1 MNSLSVLQIALLA
14 LFAFFQINEIV
25 TVGIGFGN
33 PVNAGLIAGLIV
45 GDMKLG
51 LAVGATLQL
60 MILGVGTFGGA
71 SIPDYATGAIIGTA
85 IGHISGK
92 GINYGIGVAIPVG
105 LLMVQLDILAR
116 FANTYFAHRIDKAID
131 RNDDK
136 AVVRNSLYGAI
147 PWGLSRS
154 VPVLLVL
161 VFGEAF
167 VKNVLN
173 YMPQWLMGG
182 LKSAGTMLPAVGI
195 AILMHYLPV
204 KKFGAYMIFGFVAA
218 AYLKVPMLGVALI
231 GIGFAINH
239 YNKITHSKPQAE
251 TNANGLDN
259 QKATEMATDDKG
271 VITGDEE

>member
-1 MNSLSVLQIALLA
+1 MNSLSILQIALLT

-154 VPVLLVL
+154 IPVLLVL

-231 GIGFAINH
+231 GIGFALNH

>member
-251 TNANGLDN
+251 TNADGLDN

>member
-1 MNSLSVLQIALLA
+1 MNSLSVVQIILLS
-14 LFAFFQINEIV
+14 LFAFFQINEII

-85 IGHISGK
+85 IAHISGK

-161 VFGEAF
+161 IFGEAF

-195 AILMHYLPV
+195 AILMHYLPI

-218 AYLKVPMLGVALI
+218 AYLNVPMLGVALV
-231 GIGFAINH
+231 GVGFAINH
-239 YNKITHSKPQAE
+239 YNSIIHNKNQSGGDS
-251 TNANGLDN
+251 NGLDA
-259 QKATEMATDDKG
+259 QKAAEMGIDDKG